1 MAEDLAYRTRTL
13 PWFVSDDLIQGLT
26 WPDLFMEYP
35 NPKPSVI
42 EGLKTRYLLVNEKT
56 LEEKYKGLRAKLLA
70 DYVPVYTCKH
80 HTVYRLRRDS
90 AEAS

>member
-1 MAEDLAYRTRTL
+1 
-13 PWFVSDDLIQGLT
+13 
-26 WPDLFMEYP
+26 MEYP

-56 LEEKYKGLRAKLLA
+56 LEEKYKGLRSKLLA

-90 AEAS
+90 AEASGEAAMHPSQSNPHSASDGTMTAG